1 MKTSPT
7 RSANRTVP
15 GTMHRDRL
23 SSPRDPM
30 PTFLVIGAMKAG
42 TTSLFRYL
50 EPHPQ
55 VFMPRLKELDFFVA
69 EANWGRGLS
78 WYRRQFRQAGE
89 GTIALGEASP
99 TYSKYPEFDGVPQRI
114 ASCVPNVR
122 LIYVVRDPVDRIRS
136 HYDHRV
142 LVGTET
148 EPIERAVFRD
158 PSYINCSRY
167 GLQVRRYLDWFPRE
181 QLLIITSEDLRWRR
195 AETLRR
201 VHRFLGVDPNVL
213 PPTLNAE
220 YFVTSERE
228 SYPAIVWWTRR
239 GLKHLIPPQH
249 RWRIRRS
256 INQALTVPT
265 WVRRAVGPREAA
277 ESSGSQPASPNPVS
291 EEPHAEVPPALRQ
304 RLNEVLRD
312 DVASLRQLMPEGFDG
327 WGIAA

>member
-1 MKTSPT
+1 
-7 RSANRTVP
+7 
-15 GTMHRDRL
+15 
-23 SSPRDPM
+23 
-30 PTFLVIGAMKAG
+30 
-42 TTSLFRYL
+42 
-50 EPHPQ
+50 
-55 VFMPRLKELDFFVA
+55 
-69 EANWGRGLS
+69 
-78 WYRRQFRQAGE
+78 
-89 GTIALGEASP
+89 
-99 TYSKYPEFDGVPQRI
+99 
-114 ASCVPNVR
+114 
-122 LIYVVRDPVDRIRS
+122 
-136 HYDHRV
+136 V

-148 EPIERAVFRD
+148 EPIDRAVFRD

-167 GLQVRRYLDWFPRE
+167 GLQVQRYLDWFPRE

-195 AETLRR
+195 AETLGR

-213 PPTLNAE
+213 PPTLDAE

-239 GLKHLIPPQH
+239 GLKHLVPPQH

-277 ESSGSQPASPNPVS
+277 EAPGSSKSVS
-291 EEPHAEVPPALRQ
+291 EEQAEVSPALRQ